1 MKKIISKLLII
12 IIFLIFPFVVT
23 ATDGFDYYYS
33 GGKKVFLE
41 RNPDLTGQQVRDI
54 IEQNT
59 TKVGDIPYTTV
70 PGRPNG
76 TWNEEYGYGLIDAYK
91 ALLATPRKEENY

>member
-1 MKKIISKLLII
+1 MNRINTII
-12 IIFLIFPFVVT
+12 IVAITLFIIPFIAL
-23 ATDGFDYYYS
+23 ATDGYDYYYS
-33 GGKKVFLE
+33 GGKKIFLK

-91 ALLATPRKEENY
+91 ALLATPRKQENY